1 MRRSWCLPVVWS
13 VLVAAAPVL
22 AVAETSDE
30 DLRTNR
36 ILLARWRSDP
46 EHYARLKHDYKA
58 FLELP
63 PETRD
68 RLRELDRDLRDED
81 TNTQARLKRVLQRYM
96 AWLDR
101 LPEEDR
107 ARVDAATDGNDR
119 LRVVKDL
126 REREWIAHLP
136 RAEQERIHNTPADQR
151 PKLIADL
158 RLEETN
164 RHREWQL
171 ALVHGDDAE
180 SRTNKPAWLNEFP
193 AETRL
198 YVSKTLLPMVRFEE
212 KKRVREALGKW
223 PDYARTVYELSQEH
237 KTVKIPPGNWQGP
250 SNPNDIK
257 QDDVPAE
264 IRNLLFMDFKK
275 PKERDIDKADLK
287 YIRRLRESNGK
298 WPDFALAVNEVA
310 KDKKAT
316 LKKPLGPCKLEDLDK
331 AVSQFYVDIM
341 SKKLSKDEID
351 KLEKARGVWP
361 DYPMMFMELAQKHG
375 LKVPGTYLG
384 GSDDLWKSALAD

>member
-1 MRRSWCLPVVWS
+1 
-13 VLVAAAPVL
+13 VLWAVLAAAAPVL

-30 DLRTNR
+30 ELRTNR
-36 ILLARWRSDP
+36 LLLARWRSDP
-46 EHYARLKHDYKA
+46 EHYARLRRDYKA
-58 FLELP
+58 FQELP

-81 TNTQARLKRVLQRYM
+81 ANTQARLRRVLQRYM

-107 ARVDAATDGNDR
+107 ARVDATRDGNDR

-136 RAEQERIHNTPADQR
+136 RAEQDRIRTTPADQR

-158 RLEETN
+158 RLEEIN

-212 KKRVREALGKW
+212 KRRVRDALGKW
-223 PDYARTVYELSQEH
+223 PDYARTIYELSQEH
-237 KTVKIPPGNWQGP
+237 KTVKIPPGTWQGP
-250 SNPNDIK
+250 SSPNDIK
-257 QDDVPAE
+257 QDDVPGE

-287 YIRRLRESNGK
+287 YVRRLRESIGK
-298 WPDFALAVNEVA
+298 WPDFALALNEVV

-316 LKKPLGPCKLEDLDK
+316 LKKPLGPCKLQELDK
-331 AVSQFYVDIM
+331 AVSQFYLDTM
-341 SKKLSKDEID
+341 SKKLTKDEID
-351 KLEKARGVWP
+351 KLEKAKGSWP

-375 LKVPGTYLG
+375 LKVPGTHLG
-384 GSDDLWKSALAD
+384 GTDDLWKSARGD